1 MTCEE
6 CDNSVLF
13 KFTDFYVRALAADGK
28 VVTGNEIYKCGCPV
42 DMGLDPELE
51 AGKKAILECGGDV
64 ANIIQEPD
72 TLTGMGL
79 KVSLGKVNPELEKIL
94 AGNVGTI
101 HYDSASPPCADGF
114 TAPTLAEQANALP
127 FEAWLYEEKREG
139 NNIVGYYEY
148 HLYMCQA
155 SFPALKGDQDTYSMP
170 DWTIKCTENTQ
181 YDVSESPPGTGKP
194 VYSWVIVAAIP

>member
-28 VVTGNEIYKCGCPV
+28 QVPGNEIYKCGCPV

-51 AGKKAILECGGDV
+51 TGKKVILECGGDV

-79 KVSLGKVNPELEKIL
+79 KVSLGKVNPELEFIL
-94 AGNVGTI
+94 AGSVGTI
-101 HYDSASPPCADGF
+101 VYDASSPPCAIGY
-114 TAPTLAEQANALP
+114 TAPTLAQQASALP
-127 FEAWLYEEKREG
+127 FEAWLYEEKRSG

-155 SFPALKGDQDTYSMP
+155 SFLALKGDQDTYSMP

-181 YDVSESPPGTGKP
+181 YDVALSPPGTGKP

>member
-28 VVTGNEIYKCGCPV
+28 QVPGNEIYKCGCPV

-51 AGKKAILECGGDV
+51 TGKKVILECGGDV

-79 KVSLGKVNPELEKIL
+79 KVSLGKVNPELEFIL
-94 AGNVGTI
+94 AGSVGTI
-101 HYDSASPPCADGF
+101 VYDASSPPCAIGY
-114 TAPTLAEQANALP
+114 TAPTLAQQANALP
-127 FEAWLYEEKREG
+127 FEAWLYEEKRSG

-181 YDVSESPPGTGKP
+181 YDVALSPPGTGKP